1 MAEMKVMVM
10 TTILQ
15 VKKLTGGYSP
25 KRPVLHE
32 VDFEI
37 RSGEMIGLIGLNGA
51 GKSTTIK
58 HILGLMTPHSGEV
71 KVAGVTLEQSPEVY
85 REAFAYVPESPALF
99 DELTVE
105 EHLRLS
111 GMAYGVSGEQYDL
124 RVEELLK
131 EFQML
136 PKRKAFASHLSKG
149 MKQKVMIMSALLASP
164 PLYIIDEPF
173 LGLDP
178 LGIRS
183 LLERLVEVKKSG
195 AAILMS
201 SHILSTVEAY
211 CDRFIVMHGG
221 AIAAQGE
228 LGDITAAAGMRDR
241 DSGLEEAFYQLVSG
255 GGK

>member
-1 MAEMKVMVM
+1 M
-10 TTILQ
+10 TKILQ
-15 VKKLTGGYSP
+15 VKSLTGGYSP
-25 KRPVLHE
+25 KRAVLHE

-37 RSGEMIGLIGLNGA
+37 KAGEMIGLIGLNGA

-58 HILGLMTPHSGEV
+58 HILGLMTPHAGEV
-71 KVAGVTLEQSPEVY
+71 KVAGVTLSQAPETY

-111 GMAYGVSGEQYDL
+111 GMAYGVPEEKYEE
-124 RVEELLK
+124 RVQELL
-131 EFQML
+131 EQFQML

-183 LLERLVEVKKSG
+183 LLERLVEVKQSG

-211 CDRFIVMHGG
+211 CERFIVMHGG
-221 AIAAQGE
+221 RIAAQGE
-228 LGDITAAAGMRDR
+228 LDDITKAAGMKDR
-241 DSGLEEAFYQLVSG
+241 NGGLEEAFYRLVTG
-255 GGK
+255 GEA